1 MHFATILGI
10 VGCAV
15 AMVSFAWQKKWLPS
29 LAYACGLSYM
39 IFDKVY
45 PSLLPDYLVIG
56 FSVAFLVLALIFCWQ
71 AFFGRRV
78 G

>member
-1 MHFATILGI
+1 MHLVTILG
-10 VGCAV
+10 VAGCAL

-29 LAYACGLSYM
+29 LAYAFGLSYF

-45 PSLLPDYLVIG
+45 PSLLPDYLVLG

-71 AFFGRRV
+71 SFSSRRV

>member
-10 VGCAV
+10 AGCSI

-29 LAYACGLSYM
+29 LAYVFGLSYL

-45 PSLLPDYLVIG
+45 PSLLPDYLVLG
-56 FSVAFLVLALIFCWQ
+56 FSVAFLVLALIFFWQ
-71 AFFGRRV
+71 AFSSRRV

>member
-10 VGCAV
+10 VSCTI
-15 AMVSFAWQKKWLPS
+15 AMVSFGWQKKWLSS
-29 LAYACGLSYM
+29 LMYTFGLSYV

-45 PSLLPDYLVIG
+45 PSLLPDYLVTG
-56 FSVAFLVLALIFCWQ
+56 FSVVFLVLALIFCWQ
-71 AFFGRRV
+71 VFSSRRV